1 MYLETLQQM
10 YASTSKV
17 MIDAKSG
24 GNLLYLPLD
33 KLMQVAAGT
42 PAAGTGA
49 ADAQQSGA
57 SRAVSPAP
65 TISGDVPPQ
74 VERSAPGDPRSRD
87 RLISR
92 ERGDR

>member
-33 KLMQVAAGT
+33 KLMQTVAGAT
-42 PAAGTGA
+42 TTVPSPAAADGA
-49 ADAQQSGA
+49 
-57 SRAVSPAP
+57 RAVPPAP
-65 TISGDVPPQ
+65 TIAGETPAQ
-74 VERSAPGDPRSRD
+74 LERLAPGDVRSRYGSM
-87 RLISR
+87 SR
-92 ERGDR
+92 ERGER